1 MGKLHTPDG
10 ILKKPGKL
18 TDAEYEVIK
27 RHPADGQRMLREVGR
42 FNERVLHLVEA
53 HHERLDGNGYPFGA
67 DGHRI
72 ALEARILSVAD
83 VYDALTSNRPYRP
96 AWPPDRALEV
106 IERDIGDA
114 FDAQCVAALR
124 SIVAPGRYVPKALR
138 AQVTRAKQRRI
149 A

>member
-1 MGKLHTPDG
+1 ML
-10 ILKKPGKL
+10 
-18 TDAEYEVIK
+18 
-27 RHPADGQRMLREVGR
+27 LREVGK

-53 HHERLDGNGYPFGA
+53 HHERLDGGGYPYGT
-67 DGHRI
+67 GSHRI
-72 ALEARILSVAD
+72 AIEARILAVAD

-114 FDAQCVAALR
+114 FDAECVAALR
-124 SIVAPGRYVPKALR
+124 AIVAPGRYVPKALR
-138 AQVTRAKQRRI
+138 AQVTRAKRRRL